1 MKTITAI
8 RLALFIMIGANIGC
22 TSLPFDPELS
32 LDVYRIRSGDLV
44 RIEVFK
50 EPDISVVFSVSA
62 KGEINH
68 PLLGKVQIAGLSIA
82 EAESR
87 IIELLSADYLVDPIV
102 TVTVSNSSLRPVMLF
117 GEVRRPGTYN
127 IEAGK
132 RYTLLQV
139 IARAGGFTDIA
150 ARDRVRIVRVI
161 EGQERVL
168 KVRVSDLLRGR
179 NGLSDIDLSPGD
191 VVTVPETIF

>member
-1 MKTITAI
+1 MKTITSI
-8 RLALFIMIGANIGC
+8 RLALCIMIGALIGC

-32 LDVYRIRSGDLV
+32 LDVYRICSGDLV

-68 PLLGKVQIAGLSIA
+68 PLLGKVKIAGLSIA
-82 EAESR
+82 ETESR

-102 TVTVSNSSLRPVMLF
+102 KVTVSNSSLRPVMLF
-117 GEVRRPGTYN
+117 GEVRSPGTYS

-161 EGQERVL
+161 EGRERVL

-179 NGLSDIDLSPGD
+179 NGLSDIDLKPGD